1 MTKGINHIGNY
12 KKVLYFVL
20 VIVVTITQ
28 QAFGQQR
35 AHFTQYITNELVINP
50 AYAGAEEALSV
61 ALLYRS
67 QWSDIEGAPVTQSF
81 TAHSL
86 FKSKNVGLGLSVIND
101 KIGIHGILT
110 AHSSYA
116 YRIQLNEETFLSFG
130 LQFGLNQRKSD
141 FNSLSG
147 QVQNANDPK
156 LYSSNSSKTSF
167 EFGSGLYLKSSR
179 LNLGISIP
187 NMLPEK
193 TRSDSIDFSLTN
205 NNIYFLGRYKIPV
218 NSNVSFQPGI
228 LVKYLQGLPVSYD
241 INLAAVINDVLLLGL
256 SYRTQ
261 ESINAIIQAKLTP
274 QLKIGYAYDYPLA
287 KVGGVGSNSNEF
299 MVSYLFRFSNYRI
312 SKPRE

>member
-12 KKVLYFVL
+12 KKALYFVA

-61 ALLYRS
+61 ALLHRS

-141 FNSLSG
+141 FNSLSD

-156 LYSSNSSKTSF
+156 LYSSNISKTSF
-167 EFGSGLYLKSSR
+167 EFGSGLYLKSSW

-193 TRSDSIDFSLTN
+193 TLSDSINISLA
-205 NNIYFLGRYKIPV
+205 NNIYFLGRYNIPV
-218 NSNVSFQPGI
+218 NINVSFQPGI
-228 LVKYLQGLPVSYD
+228 LVKYVQGLPVSYD
-241 INLAAVINDVLLLGL
+241 INLAAIINDVLLLGM

-261 ESINAIIQAKLTP
+261 ESINAIIQAKITP

-299 MVSYLFRFSNYRI
+299 MISYLFRFLNFRI